1 MLILVQTGM
10 KQNRGDLIDKTT
22 RTLLVSI
29 IVNMALVIS
38 KLIIG
43 FLCSSRA
50 LIANGIHSLTDM
62 ITDIIAI
69 VGNNLSRKPADT
81 RHPYGYGQIEYVTN
95 IIMGLTIL
103 ILGVTQIFSA
113 FSSNIDMPSNIIIYV
128 SIIAMVVK
136 YTLSRYITLKGKKY
150 KSGLLIVSGFESK
163 ADALTTL
170 FVIISAL
177 LSKLTVYN
185 ELYKY
190 SDNVCTFVIG
200 LYISYVSLKILKENA
215 FDLIDK
221 VEDNQEL
228 LNKMKK
234 NRLKNV
240 EIKDVTSL
248 SLIKYGTY
256 YTANVEIAL
265 NKNTKLKD
273 IEVINKKLEKQLV
286 NRRTRI
292 SYLVLSTK
300 VYEGSE

>member
-1 MLILVQTGM
+1 M
-10 KQNRGDLIDKTT
+10 DKTT

-43 FLCSSRA
+43 FLGSSRA

-128 SIIAMVVK
+128 SVIAMVVK

-190 SDNVCTFVIG
+190 SDNVCTFIIG

-228 LNKMKK
+228 INKIKK
-234 NRLKNV
+234 KILKNI

-273 IEVINKKLEKQLV
+273 IEAINKKLEKQLV

>member
-1 MLILVQTGM
+1 M
-10 KQNRGDLIDKTT
+10 DKTT

-43 FLCSSRA
+43 FLGSSRA

-228 LNKMKK
+228 INKIKK
-234 NRLKNV
+234 KILKNI

-273 IEVINKKLEKQLV
+273 IEEINKKLEKQLV

-292 SYLVLSTK
+292 TYLVLSTK

>member
-1 MLILVQTGM
+1 M
-10 KQNRGDLIDKTT
+10 DKTT

-43 FLCSSRA
+43 FLGSSRA

-228 LNKMKK
+228 INKIKK
-234 NRLKNV
+234 KILKNI

-273 IEVINKKLEKQLV
+273 IEAINKKLEKQLV

>member
-1 MLILVQTGM
+1 M
-10 KQNRGDLIDKTT
+10 KQNRGDLMDKTT

-43 FLCSSRA
+43 FLGSSRA

-228 LNKMKK
+228 INKIKK
-234 NRLKNV
+234 KILKND

-273 IEVINKKLEKQLV
+273 IKEINKKLEKQLV

-292 SYLVLSTK
+292 SYLVLSTTI
-300 VYEGSE
+300 YEGSE

>member
-1 MLILVQTGM
+1 M
-10 KQNRGDLIDKTT
+10 DKIT

-29 IVNMALVIS
+29 IVNIGLVIS

-43 FLCSSRA
+43 FLGSSKA

-128 SIIAMVVK
+128 SVIAMVVK
-136 YTLSRYITLKGKKY
+136 YALSRYITLKGKKY

-228 LNKMKK
+228 INKIKK
-234 NRLKNV
+234 KILKNI

-273 IEVINKKLEKQLV
+273 IEEINKKLEKQLV

>member
-1 MLILVQTGM
+1 M
-10 KQNRGDLIDKTT
+10 DKIT

-29 IVNMALVIS
+29 IVNVGLVIS

-43 FLCSSRA
+43 FLGSSKA

-103 ILGVTQIFSA
+103 ILGITQIFSA

-128 SIIAMVVK
+128 SVIAMVVK

-228 LNKMKK
+228 INKIKK
-234 NRLKNV
+234 KILKNI

-273 IEVINKKLEKQLV
+273 IEEINKKLEKQLV

>member
-1 MLILVQTGM
+1 M
-10 KQNRGDLIDKTT
+10 DKIT

-29 IVNMALVIS
+29 IVNIGLVIS

-43 FLCSSRA
+43 FLGSSKA

-128 SIIAMVVK
+128 SAIAMVVK
-136 YTLSRYITLKGKKY
+136 YILSRYITLKGKKY

-190 SDNVCTFVIG
+190 SDNVCTFIIG

-228 LNKMKK
+228 INKIKK
-234 NRLKNV
+234 KILKNV

-265 NKNTKLKD
+265 NKNTRLKD
-273 IEVINKKLEKQLV
+273 IEEINKKLEKQLV

>member
-1 MLILVQTGM
+1 M
-10 KQNRGDLIDKTT
+10 DKIT

-29 IVNMALVIS
+29 IVNIGLVIS

-43 FLCSSRA
+43 FLGSSKA

-103 ILGVTQIFSA
+103 ILGITQIFSA

-128 SIIAMVVK
+128 SVIAMVVK
-136 YTLSRYITLKGKKY
+136 YALSRYITLKGKKY

-228 LNKMKK
+228 INKIKK
-234 NRLKNV
+234 KILKNI

-273 IEVINKKLEKQLV
+273 IEEINKKLEKQLV

>member
-1 MLILVQTGM
+1 MDEI
-10 KQNRGDLIDKTT
+10 T

-29 IVNMALVIS
+29 IVNIGLVIS

-43 FLCSSRA
+43 FLGSSRA

-113 FSSNIDMPSNIIIYV
+113 FSSNIDTPSNIIIYV
-128 SIIAMVVK
+128 SAIAMVVK

-190 SDNVCTFVIG
+190 SDNICTFVIG

-228 LNKMKK
+228 INKIKK
-234 NRLKNV
+234 KILKNI

-273 IEVINKKLEKQLV
+273 IEEINKKLEKQLV

>member
-1 MLILVQTGM
+1 M
-10 KQNRGDLIDKTT
+10 DKIT

-29 IVNMALVIS
+29 IVNIGLVIS

-43 FLCSSRA
+43 FLGSSKA

-103 ILGVTQIFSA
+103 ILGITQIFSA

-128 SIIAMVVK
+128 SVIAMVVK

-228 LNKMKK
+228 INKIKK
-234 NRLKNV
+234 KILKNI

-273 IEVINKKLEKQLV
+273 IEEINKKLEKQLV

>member
-1 MLILVQTGM
+1 M
-10 KQNRGDLIDKTT
+10 DKTT

-43 FLCSSRA
+43 FLGSSRA

-128 SIIAMVVK
+128 SVIAMVVK
-136 YTLSRYITLKGKKY
+136 YALSRYITLKGKKY

-228 LNKMKK
+228 INKIKK
-234 NRLKNV
+234 KILKNI

-273 IEVINKKLEKQLV
+273 IEEINKKLEKQLV

>member
-1 MLILVQTGM
+1 M
-10 KQNRGDLIDKTT
+10 DKIT

-29 IVNMALVIS
+29 IVNIGLVIS

-43 FLCSSRA
+43 FLGSSKA

-136 YTLSRYITLKGKKY
+136 YALSRYITLKGKKY
-150 KSGLLIVSGFESK
+150 KSVLLIVSGFESK

-228 LNKMKK
+228 INKIKK
-234 NRLKNV
+234 KILKNI

-273 IEVINKKLEKQLV
+273 IEEINKKLEKQLV

>member
-1 MLILVQTGM
+1 M
-10 KQNRGDLIDKTT
+10 DKTT

-43 FLCSSRA
+43 FLGSSKA

-103 ILGVTQIFSA
+103 ILGITQIFSA

-136 YTLSRYITLKGKKY
+136 YALSRYITLKGKKY

-228 LNKMKK
+228 INKIKK
-234 NRLKNV
+234 KILKNI

-273 IEVINKKLEKQLV
+273 IEEINKKLEKQLV

-292 SYLVLSTK
+292 TYLVLSTK

>member
-1 MLILVQTGM
+1 M
-10 KQNRGDLIDKTT
+10 DKITK
-22 RTLLVSI
+22 TLLVSI
-29 IVNMALVIS
+29 IVNIGLVIS

-43 FLCSSRA
+43 FLGNSKA
-50 LIANGIHSLTDM
+50 LIANGIHSLTDL
-62 ITDIIAI
+62 ITDGIAI
-69 VGNNLSRKPADT
+69 VGNSFSKRPPDD

-95 IIMGLTIL
+95 MIVGLVIL
-103 ILGVTQIFSA
+103 LLGVSQIINA
-113 FSSNIDMPSNIIIYV
+113 FSSEVDIPSNIIIYT
-128 SIIAMVVK
+128 SIIAIVVK
-136 YTLSRYITLKGKKY
+136 YSLSKHITRRGKKY
-150 KSGLLIVSGFESK
+150 KSGILIVSGLESK

-170 FVIISAL
+170 FVIISSL

-190 SDNVCTFVIG
+190 SDDVCTFIIG
-200 LYISYVSLKILKENA
+200 VYISYVSLKILKENA

-228 LNKMKK
+228 INKLKK
-234 NRLKNV
+234 KILKNI
-240 EIKDVTSL
+240 EIKDVTNL

-273 IEVINKKLEKQLV
+273 IEEINKKLEKQLV

-292 SYLVLSTK
+292 SYFVLSTK

>member
-1 MLILVQTGM
+1 M
-10 KQNRGDLIDKTT
+10 DKTT

-43 FLCSSRA
+43 FLGSSKA

-103 ILGVTQIFSA
+103 ILGITQIFSA

-128 SIIAMVVK
+128 SVIAMVVK
-136 YTLSRYITLKGKKY
+136 YALSRYITLKGKKY

-228 LNKMKK
+228 INKIKK
-234 NRLKNV
+234 KILKNI

-273 IEVINKKLEKQLV
+273 IEEINKKLEKQLV

>member
-1 MLILVQTGM
+1 M
-10 KQNRGDLIDKTT
+10 DKIT

-29 IVNMALVIS
+29 IVNIGLVIS

-43 FLCSSRA
+43 FLGSSRA

-103 ILGVTQIFSA
+103 ILGITQIFSA
-113 FSSNIDMPSNIIIYV
+113 FSSNIDTPSNIIIYV
-128 SIIAMVVK
+128 SVIAMVVK

-228 LNKMKK
+228 INKIKK
-234 NRLKNV
+234 KILKNI

-273 IEVINKKLEKQLV
+273 IEEINKKLEKQLV

>member
-1 MLILVQTGM
+1 M
-10 KQNRGDLIDKTT
+10 DKIT
-22 RTLLVSI
+22 RTLLVSVT
-29 IVNMALVIS
+29 VNICLVIS
-38 KLIIG
+38 KLIVG
-43 FLCSSRA
+43 FLGNSKA

-228 LNKMKK
+228 INKIKK
-234 NRLKNV
+234 KILKNI

-273 IEVINKKLEKQLV
+273 IEEINKKLEKQLV

>member
-1 MLILVQTGM
+1 M
-10 KQNRGDLIDKTT
+10 DKIT

-29 IVNMALVIS
+29 IVNIGLVIS

-43 FLCSSRA
+43 FLGSSKA

-128 SIIAMVVK
+128 SAIAMVVK

-190 SDNVCTFVIG
+190 SDNVCTFIIG

-228 LNKMKK
+228 INKIKK
-234 NRLKNV
+234 KILKNV

-265 NKNTKLKD
+265 NKNTRLKD
-273 IEVINKKLEKQLV
+273 IEEINKKLEKQLV

>member
-1 MLILVQTGM
+1 M
-10 KQNRGDLIDKTT
+10 DKTT

-43 FLCSSRA
+43 FLGSSKA

-128 SIIAMVVK
+128 SVIAMVVK
-136 YTLSRYITLKGKKY
+136 YALSRYITLKGKKY

-228 LNKMKK
+228 INKIKK
-234 NRLKNV
+234 KILKNI

-273 IEVINKKLEKQLV
+273 IEEINKKLEKQLV

>member
-1 MLILVQTGM
+1 M
-10 KQNRGDLIDKTT
+10 DKIT

-29 IVNMALVIS
+29 IVNIGLVIS

-43 FLCSSRA
+43 FLGSSRA

-113 FSSNIDMPSNIIIYV
+113 FSSDIDTPSNIIIYV
-128 SIIAMVVK
+128 SAIAMVVK
-136 YTLSRYITLKGKKY
+136 YTLAKYITIKGKEY
-150 KSGLLIVSGFESK
+150 KSGLLIVSGFESN

-228 LNKMKK
+228 LNKIKK
-234 NRLKNV
+234 KILKNV

-273 IEVINKKLEKQLV
+273 IEEINKKLEKQLV